1 MKHAF
6 LILIALWLALAAPL
20 PAASKPVPQVQA
32 EQVLHDVTLLVDHRV
47 IHSPDYWLEHVVTGG
62 KCDGKKVA
70 ALLVELAK
78 VFKPVTTPEEAI
90 AVIAERGVIG
100 QPQYWRKSAVAGG
113 VCAAQSVATVL
124 NGVAGRLPTP
134 PPKSVNAK
142 PLEPMPIARLR
153 GSYDIVIAGA
163 GTGGVGAAAQAAR
176 MGRSVLLL
184 EETDWVGGQMNAA
197 AVTSMDEGRTLCRE
211 RGLYRELCGL
221 IAAHYRPLGINWE
234 TAYWLRHVCVE
245 PRVGQR
251 LLLTMLGDARGA
263 GVLDLSLRSRV
274 TKVLKDGNTVTG
286 AEVEIVTPTGCE
298 TRRVQSRVLIDATEW
313 GDVIPLTG
321 ARYRVGNCTNDA
333 INPSQHVQANTW
345 TAVVKHYPQ
354 GVPPEL
360 LITRPPPGYT
370 EKVHAAFV
378 RSLGDGEKI
387 DTKVRPWTWATFIGY
402 RAMPDSSRP
411 GNSPPIT
418 RTHLNFNNDYPST
431 VAELENP
438 ARRRVTDR
446 EMRLRTLQ
454 LLYYIQNTLGKKDWA
469 VANDEGY
476 DSPHNRAEI
485 DAWLGERPELAP
497 FRAIL
502 YHFSVMPY
510 TRESRRIIGLHTL
523 AAREIERH
531 PGKPTRFPH
540 AVALGDYAVD
550 LHGSMTPKY
559 LEAGLDRPEDIP
571 REKFGARGVGPF
583 PIPFEC
589 FIPERVDGFLPAE
602 KNISQSRMAN
612 GATRLQ
618 PHTMLMGQAA
628 GAIAALAVQRNVR
641 PRDLDPVLVQLALL
655 DAGDV
660 LFLTPITD
668 IRRDSPDWKPAQ
680 LVLTHGLMA
689 DEKGK
694 FNPRAKLTTADLAA
708 IVAKLSPSSPT
719 PPATGDAPITG
730 AHFLQTLTSAVA
742 ALDRPFELKLTLKV
756 PSQPVTRAEAAQVLT
771 KLLEQRAVAP
781 RSAKRATLS
790 STDRF
795 NYVIGTQTFSP
806 AYQFTG
812 KTRLVE
818 TAEAIR
824 DMGASV
830 IKFEL
835 ARRYA
840 SPNGN
845 VPTADPSIQSLADL
859 AQREPSH
866 RRVLDM
872 PFAYYV
878 LWAHTFNGGEGKWR
892 RGFSKEDAAK
902 EYREIYD
909 LTAHLLRTYSGTGKT
924 FFFGHWEGDGWLRGS
939 VKPADDTK
947 VTPEAAQGMADW
959 LATRQRAVDDA
970 KRDTPHRDAQVWHY
984 TEVNH
989 VKLAMDEGRPAV
1001 VNRVLPRVSV
1011 DFVSY
1016 SSYDT
1021 AKDPALLR
1029 RALDYIES
1037 KLAPKPAITGRRVFI
1052 GEYGFPAIRHT
1063 PREQDRLSRAVMRAG
1078 LEWGCPFILYWEFY
1092 NNEIAPDGQQRGF
1105 WLIDDK
1111 GVKQPVY
1118 ETHRRFLDWARC
1130 FVAGRESRDGKTP
1143 AEAEFRNAAARMIQ
1157 IENRPAD

>member
-1 MKHAF
+1 VKHAL
-6 LILIALWLALAAPL
+6 LILIALLLAPPTSLR
-20 PAASKPVPQVQA
+20 AASKPAPQVQT
-32 EQVLHDVTLLVDHRV
+32 EQVLHDIALLVEHHIIR
-47 IHSPDYWLEHVVTGG
+47 SPDYWLEHVVTGG
-62 KCDGKKVA
+62 KCDGEKVA

-78 VFKPVTTPEEAI
+78 VFKPVTTTEEAI

-100 QPQYWRKSAVAGG
+100 QPQYWRKNALAGG

-134 PPKSVNAK
+134 PPESVNAK
-142 PLEPMPIARLR
+142 PLEAVAAAKLR
-153 GSYDIVIAGA
+153 DSYDIVIAGA

-251 LLLTMLGDARGA
+251 LLLTMLGDARDA
-263 GVLDLSLRSRV
+263 GVLDLSLRSQV
-274 TKVLKDGNTVTG
+274 TKVFKDGNTVTG
-286 AEVEIVTPTGCE
+286 AEVETVTAKGKE
-298 TRRVQSRVLIDATEW
+298 TRRIRSKILIDATEW

-333 INPSQHVQANTW
+333 INPAQHVQANTW

-360 LITRPPPGYT
+360 LITRPPLGYT

-378 RSLGDGEKI
+378 RSLCDGEKI
-387 DTKVRPWTWATFIGY
+387 ETQIKPWTWATFIGY

-431 VAELENP
+431 VAEIEDP

-446 EMRLRTLQ
+446 EMRLKTLH

-476 DSPHNRAEI
+476 DSPYNRAEI
-485 DAWLGERPELAP
+485 DAWLRERPELAP
-497 FRAIL
+497 YRAVL

-523 AAREIERH
+523 VAREIERF

-571 REKFGARGVGPF
+571 TEKFGSRGVGPF

-589 FIPERVDGFLPAE
+589 FIPEKVDGLLPAE

-628 GAIAALAVQRNVR
+628 GAIAALAIQRHVH
-641 PRDLDPVLVQLALL
+641 PRDLDPVFVQLALL
-655 DAGDV
+655 DAGNV

-694 FNPRAKLTTADLAA
+694 FNPRAKLTAGDLATIA
-708 IVAKLSPSSPT
+708 AKLSPSSPA
-719 PPATGDAPITG
+719 PPATNDASITG
-730 AHFLQTLTSAVA
+730 AHFLQTLTNAIA
-742 ALDRPFELKLTLKV
+742 ASGRPFELKVTLKT
-756 PSQPVTRAEAAQVLT
+756 PPQPITRAEAAQVLT
-771 KLLEQRAVAP
+771 KLLEQRA
-781 RSAKRATLS
+781 
-790 STDRF
+790 
-795 NYVIGTQTFSP
+795 
-806 AYQFTG
+806 
-812 KTRLVE
+812 
-818 TAEAIR
+818 
-824 DMGASV
+824 
-830 IKFEL
+830 
-835 ARRYA
+835 
-840 SPNGN
+840 
-845 VPTADPSIQSLADL
+845 
-859 AQREPSH
+859 
-866 RRVLDM
+866 
-872 PFAYYV
+872 
-878 LWAHTFNGGEGKWR
+878 
-892 RGFSKEDAAK
+892 
-902 EYREIYD
+902 
-909 LTAHLLRTYSGTGKT
+909 
-924 FFFGHWEGDGWLRGS
+924 
-939 VKPADDTK
+939 
-947 VTPEAAQGMADW
+947 
-959 LATRQRAVDDA
+959 
-970 KRDTPHRDAQVWHY
+970 
-984 TEVNH
+984 
-989 VKLAMDEGRPAV
+989 
-1001 VNRVLPRVSV
+1001 
-1011 DFVSY
+1011 
-1016 SSYDT
+1016 
-1021 AKDPALLR
+1021 
-1029 RALDYIES
+1029 
-1037 KLAPKPAITGRRVFI
+1037 
-1052 GEYGFPAIRHT
+1052 
-1063 PREQDRLSRAVMRAG
+1063 
-1078 LEWGCPFILYWEFY
+1078 
-1092 NNEIAPDGQQRGF
+1092 
-1105 WLIDDK
+1105 
-1111 GVKQPVY
+1111 
-1118 ETHRRFLDWARC
+1118 
-1130 FVAGRESRDGKTP
+1130 ESRVK
-1143 AEAEFRNAAARMIQ
+1143 
-1157 IENRPAD
+1157 

>member
-1 MKHAF
+1 
-6 LILIALWLALAAPL
+6 
-20 PAASKPVPQVQA
+20 
-32 EQVLHDVTLLVDHRV
+32 
-47 IHSPDYWLEHVVTGG
+47 
-62 KCDGKKVA
+62 
-70 ALLVELAK
+70 AK
-78 VFKPVTTPEEAI
+78 VFKAVTTTEEAI

-100 QPQYWRKSAVAGG
+100 QPDYWRRSAVAGN
-113 VCAAQSVATVL
+113 VCAALSVATVL
-124 NGVAGRLPTP
+124 NGIASRLPTP

-142 PLEPMPIARLR
+142 PLEAVTTAQLR
-153 GSYDIVIAGA
+153 DSYDIVVAGA

-211 RGLYRELCGL
+211 RGVYRELCGL
-221 IAAHYRPLGINWE
+221 IAAHYRPLDINWE

-245 PRVGQR
+245 PRIGQR
-251 LLLTMLGDARGA
+251 LLLTMMGDARGA

-274 TKVLKDGNTVTG
+274 TKVSKNGNTVTG
-286 AEVEIVTPTGCE
+286 AMVEIVTEKGKE
-298 TRRVQSRVLIDATEW
+298 TRRVRSRMLIDATEW

-333 INPSQHVQANTW
+333 INPAQRVQANTW

-354 GVPPEL
+354 GVPAEL
-360 LITRPPPGYT
+360 LITQPPPGYT
-370 EKVHAAFV
+370 DKVHAAFV
-378 RSLGDGEKI
+378 RSLCDGEKI
-387 DTKVRPWTWATFIGY
+387 DMKAKPWSWTTFIGY

-418 RTHLNFNNDYPST
+418 RTHLNYNNDYPST

-438 ARRRVTDR
+438 AQRRVTDR
-446 EMRLRTLQ
+446 EMRLKTLQ

-476 DSPHNRAEI
+476 ATPYNRAEI
-485 DAWLGERPELAP
+485 DAWLKERPDLVP
-497 FRAIL
+497 YRAVL
-502 YHFSVMPY
+502 HHFSVMPY

-523 AAREIERH
+523 VAREIERY

-571 REKFGARGVGPF
+571 TEKFGSRGVGPF

-589 FIPERVDGFLPAE
+589 FIPEKVDGFLPAE

-628 GAIAALAVQRNVR
+628 GAIAALAVQRNIR

-668 IRRDSPDWKPAQ
+668 VRRDSPNWKPVQ
-680 LVLTHGLMA
+680 LVLTRGLLT

-694 FNPRAKLTTADLAA
+694 FNPHGKFTTVDLAIVIAKLFLSAPAPAA
-708 IVAKLSPSSPT
+708 
-719 PPATGDAPITG
+719 ATDDAPVTG
-730 AHFLQTLTSAVA
+730 ARFLQTLTNAILAS
-742 ALDRPFELKLTLKV
+742 DRPFELKATPKD
-756 PSQPVTRAEAAQVLT
+756 PAQPVTRAEAAQVLA
-771 KLLEQRAVAP
+771 KLLEQRAVGP
-781 RSAKRATLS
+781 RAAKRAALS
-790 STDRF
+790 PVERF
-795 NYVIGTQTFSP
+795 SYVIGTQTFGA
-806 AYQFTG
+806 AYQFTS

-824 DMGASV
+824 DMGATV

-845 VPTADPSIQSLADL
+845 VPVADPSIQSLADL

-866 RRVLDM
+866 RHVLDM

-892 RGFSKEDAAK
+892 HGFSKEDAAK

-909 LTAHLLRTYSGTGKT
+909 LAAHLLKTYSDTGKT
-924 FFFGHWEGDGWLRGS
+924 FFLGHWEGDGFLRGS
-939 VKPADDTK
+939 VKKADDAK

-970 KRDTPHRDAQVWHY
+970 KRDTPHRDVQVWHY

-989 VKLAMDEGRPAV
+989 VKLAMDEGRPAL
-1001 VNRVLPRVSV
+1001 VNRVLPQVPV

-1021 AKDPALLR
+1021 AKDPALLK

-1037 KLAPKPAITGRRVFI
+1037 KLTPKPGIVGKRVFI
-1052 GEYGFPAIRHT
+1052 GEYGFPATRHT
-1063 PREQDRLSRAVMRAG
+1063 PQEQDRLARGVMRAG
-1078 LEWGCPFILYWEFY
+1078 LEWGCPFVLYWELY
-1092 NNEIAPDGQQRGF
+1092 NNEVEPDGRQRGF

-1111 GVKQPVY
+1111 GVKQPAY
-1118 ETHRRFLDWARC
+1118 ETHRRFLSWART
-1130 FVAGRESRDGKTP
+1130 FVAGRKLRTG
-1143 AEAEFRNAAARMIQ
+1143 EAPTEVEFREAAVRKIQ
-1157 IENRPAD
+1157 

>member
-1 MKHAF
+1 MNRLTAF
-6 LILIALWLALAAPL
+6 TLAAVLLTPVTAL
-20 PAASKPVPQVQA
+20 HAASKPAAEVA
-32 EQVLHDVTLLVDHRV
+32 DEQVRHDIAVLAERRV
-47 IHSPDYWLEHVVTGG
+47 ISASDYWLEHVVTGG
-62 KCDGKKVA
+62 KCDGAKVA
-70 ALLVELAK
+70 MLLVEVAK
-78 VFKPVTTPEEAI
+78 IFKPVTTTEEAI
-90 AVIAERGVIG
+90 AEIARRGIIG
-100 QPQYWRKSAVAGG
+100 QPEYWAKNAVAGG
-113 VCAAQSVATVL
+113 VCAATSVATVL
-124 NGVAGRLPTP
+124 NHIVGRLPVP
-134 PPKSVNAK
+134 PPKSAK
-142 PLEPMPIARLR
+142 ATPLEPTPAAQLKD
-153 GSYDIVIAGA
+153 SYDIIIAGG
-163 GTGGVGAAAQAAR
+163 GTGGVGAAVQAAR

-211 RGLYRELCGL
+211 RGLYRELCAL
-221 IAAHYRPLGINWE
+221 IMAHYQPLGINCE

-274 TKVLKDGNTVTG
+274 TKVLKNRNAVTG
-286 AEVEIVTPTGCE
+286 AEVEIVTAKGKE
-298 TRRVQSRVLIDATEW
+298 TRSIGSRVLIDATEW

-321 ARYRVGNCTNDA
+321 ARYRVGNCTNDSIKPA
-333 INPSQHVQANTW
+333 QQVQANTW
-345 TAVVKHYPQ
+345 TAVVKQYPQ
-354 GVPPEL
+354 GVPAEL
-360 LITRPPPGYT
+360 LMTQPPPGYT
-370 EKVHAAFV
+370 EKVHTAFV
-378 RSLGDGEKI
+378 RSLGDGAKI
-387 DTKVRPWTWATFIGY
+387 DTKAKPWTWATFIGY

-411 GNSPPIT
+411 GDSPPIT
-418 RTHLNFNNDYPST
+418 RTHLNYNNDFPST
-431 VAELENP
+431 VAEIEDL
-438 ARRRVTDR
+438 ARRRATDR
-446 EMRLRTLQ
+446 DMRLKTLH
-454 LLYYIQNTLGKKDWA
+454 LLYYIQTALGKKDWA

-476 DSPHNRAEI
+476 HSPYNRAEI
-485 DAWLGERPELAP
+485 DAWLKERPDLAP
-497 FRAIL
+497 YRSIL

-510 TRESRRIIGLHTL
+510 TRESRRIVGLHTL
-523 AAREIERH
+523 VAREIERH

-540 AVALGDYAVD
+540 TVALGDYAVD

-571 REKFGARGVGPF
+571 TEKFGSRGVGPF

-589 FIPERVDGFLPAE
+589 FIPEKVDGFLPAE

-628 GAIAALAVQRNVR
+628 GAIAALAVQRNVH

-655 DAGDV
+655 DADDI

-668 IRRDSPDWKPAQ
+668 IRRDGPNWKSVQ
-680 LVLTHGLMA
+680 LVLTHGLLT

-694 FNPRAKLTTADLAA
+694 FNPRGKLTAADLAT
-708 IVAKLSPSSPT
+708 IVAKLFPSVP
-719 PPATGDAPITG
+719 PLPATDDAPVTG
-730 AHFLQTLTSAVA
+730 ARFLQVLTSGIA
-742 ALDRPFELKLTLKV
+742 ASDRPFELKATLKD
-756 PSQPVTRAEAAQVLT
+756 PAQPITRAEAAQVLA
-771 KLLEQRAVAP
+771 KLLEQRAAAP
-781 RSAKRATLS
+781 RCAKRAALS
-790 STDRF
+790 PAERF

-806 AYQFTG
+806 SYQFTG

-818 TAEAIR
+818 TAEVIR
-824 DMGASV
+824 EMGANV

-840 SPNGN
+840 SPNSN
-845 VPTADPSIQSLADL
+845 VPAADPSIQSLADL

-866 RRVLDM
+866 RHVLDM

-902 EYREIYD
+902 EYREIHD
-909 LTAHLLRTYSGTGKT
+909 LTAHLLKTYSGTGRT
-924 FFFGHWEGDGWLRGS
+924 FFLGHWEGDGFLRGT
-939 VKPADDTK
+939 VKKSDDAK

-959 LATRQRAVDDA
+959 LTTRQRAVDDA
-970 KRDTPHRDAQVWHY
+970 RRDTPHHDVQVWHY

-989 VKLAMDEGRPAV
+989 VKLAMNEDRPAL
-1001 VNRVLPRVSV
+1001 VNRVLPQAPV
-1011 DFVSY
+1011 DYVSY

-1021 AKDPALLR
+1021 ASDPALLK

-1037 KLAPKPAITGRRVFI
+1037 KLTPKPGIAGKRVFI
-1052 GEYGFPAIRHT
+1052 GEYGFPAVRHT
-1063 PREQDRLSRAVMRAG
+1063 PQEQDRLSRTVMRAG
-1078 LEWGCPFILYWEFY
+1078 LEWGCPFVLYWELY
-1092 NNEIAPDGQQRGF
+1092 NNEVAPDGQQRGF

-1118 ETHRRFLDWARC
+1118 ETHRRFLDWART
-1130 FVAGRESRDGKTP
+1130 FVAGRQSRGGKIPTGTKFR
-1143 AEAEFRNAAARMIQ
+1143 EAAVREIR
-1157 IENRPAD
+1157 

>member
-1 MKHAF
+1 MKHVF
-6 LILIALWLALAAPL
+6 LILIALLLAPPAPL
-20 PAASKPVPQVQA
+20 RAASKPIPQVQA
-32 EQVLHDVTLLVDHRV
+32 EQVLHDVAMLVEHHIIR
-47 IHSPDYWLEHVVTGG
+47 SPDYWLEHVVTGG
-62 KCDGKKVA
+62 KCDGAKVA
-70 ALLVELAK
+70 ALLEELAQ
-78 VFKPVTTPEEAI
+78 VFKPVTTTEEAI

-100 QPQYWRKSAVAGG
+100 QPQYWRKSAVSGG

-124 NGVAGRLPTP
+124 NGVASRLPTP
-134 PPKSVNAK
+134 PPKSVNTK
-142 PLEPMPIARLR
+142 PLEPAPAARLR
-153 GSYDIVIAGA
+153 ESYDIVIAGA

-245 PRVGQR
+245 PRIGQR

-274 TKVLKDGNTVTG
+274 AKVFKNGNTVTG
-286 AEVEIVTPTGCE
+286 AEVEIVTPEGRE
-298 TRRVQSRVLIDATEW
+298 TRRVRSRVLIDATEW
-313 GDVIPLTG
+313 GDVIPLTV
-321 ARYRVGNCTNDA
+321 ARYRTGNCTNDA
-333 INPSQHVQANTW
+333 INPAQRVQANTW

-370 EKVHAAFV
+370 KNVHAAFA
-378 RSLGDGEKI
+378 RSLCDGEKI
-387 DTKVRPWTWATFIGY
+387 DTKAKPWTWTTFIGY

-418 RTHLNFNNDYPST
+418 RTHLNYNNDHPST
-431 VAELENP
+431 VAEIEDL
-438 ARRRVTDR
+438 ARRRATDR
-446 EMRLRTLQ
+446 DMRLKTLH
-454 LLYYIQNTLGKKDWA
+454 LLYYIQTTLGKKDWA

-476 DSPHNRAEI
+476 DSPYNRAEI
-485 DAWLGERPELAP
+485 DAWLKDQPDLAP
-497 FRAIL
+497 YRPIL

-523 AAREIERH
+523 VAREIERF

-559 LEAGLDRPEDIP
+559 LEEGLDRPEDIP
-571 REKFGARGVGPF
+571 TEKFGSRGVGPF

-589 FIPERVDGFLPAE
+589 FIPEKVDGFLPAE

-628 GAIAALAVQRNVR
+628 GAIAALAVQRNIR

-680 LVLTHGLMA
+680 LVLTHGLIT

-694 FNPRAKLTTADLAA
+694 FNPRGKLTAADLAL
-708 IVAKLSPSSPT
+708 IVTKLFPSAPAL
-719 PPATGDAPITG
+719 PATGDAPITG
-730 AHFLQTLTSAVA
+730 GQLLQTLTSSIA
-742 ALDRPFELKLTLKV
+742 ASDRPFELKATLKD
-756 PSQPVTRAEAAQVLT
+756 PTQPVTRAEAAQVLT
-771 KLLEQRAVAP
+771 KLLEQRANEP
-781 RSAKRATLS
+781 RAAKRTALPPA
-790 STDRF
+790 DRF
-795 NYVIGTQTFSP
+795 NYVIGTQTFGA
-806 AYQFTG
+806 AYQFTD

-824 DMGASV
+824 DMGANV

-845 VPTADPSIQSLADL
+845 VPAADSSIQSLADL
-859 AQREPSH
+859 ARREPSH
-866 RRVLDM
+866 RHVLDM

-878 LWAHTFNGGEGKWR
+878 LWAHTFSGGEGKWR

-902 EYREIYD
+902 EYREIHD
-909 LTAHLLRTYSGTGKT
+909 LTAHLLKTYSGTGKT
-924 FFFGHWEGDGWLRGS
+924 FFLGHWEGDGFLRGS
-939 VKPADDTK
+939 VKKADDAK
-947 VTPEAAQGMADW
+947 VTPEAVQGMADW
-959 LATRQRAVDDA
+959 LAARQRAVDDA
-970 KRDTPHRDAQVWHY
+970 KRDTPHRDVQAWHY

-989 VKLAMDEGRPAV
+989 VKLAMDENRPAL
-1001 VNRVLPRVSV
+1001 VNRVLPQVPV

-1021 AKDPALLR
+1021 AKDPALLK

-1037 KLAPKPAITGRRVFI
+1037 KLTPKPAIADKRVFI
-1052 GEYGFPAIRHT
+1052 GEYGFPAIRHS
-1063 PREQDRLSRAVMRAG
+1063 PQEQDRLSRTVMRAG
-1078 LEWGCPFILYWEFY
+1078 LEWGCPFILYWELY
-1092 NNEIAPDGQQRGF
+1092 NNEVASDGQQRGF

-1111 GVKQPVY
+1111 GIKQPVH
-1118 ETHRRFLDWARC
+1118 ETHRRFLSWARA
-1130 FVAGRESRDGKTP
+1130 FVAERQSRDGRNPT
-1143 AEAEFRNAAARMIQ
+1143 EAEFREAATREI
-1157 IENRPAD
+1157 

>member
-1 MKHAF
+1 MRNRFVNLAL
-6 LILIALWLALAAPL
+6 LILTALLLAPL
-20 PAASKPVPQVQA
+20 APLHAASKPAPEVQVEQVQYA
-32 EQVLHDVTLLVDHRV
+32 VGLLVEHGV
-47 IHSPDYWLEHVVTGG
+47 IHAPDYWLERVVTGG
-62 KCDGKKVA
+62 KCDGAKVA
-70 ALLVELAK
+70 TLLVELAK
-78 VFKPVTTPEEAI
+78 VFKPVTTTEEAI

-100 QPQYWRKSAVAGG
+100 QPQYWRKSAVAGET
-113 VCAAQSVATVL
+113 CAAHSLATVL
-124 NGVAGRLPTP
+124 TGVASRLPTP

-142 PLEPMPIARLR
+142 PLEPTPAAQLKD
-153 GSYDIVIAGA
+153 SYDIVIAGA

-184 EETDWVGGQMNAA
+184 EETDWIGGQMNAA

-221 IAAHYRPLGINWE
+221 IAAHYRPLGVNWE

-274 TKVLKDGNTVTG
+274 TKVFKDGDTVTG
-286 AEVEIVTPTGCE
+286 AEVEIVTAKGKE
-298 TRRVQSRVLIDATEW
+298 KHSIRSKILIDATEW

-321 ARYRVGNCTNDA
+321 ARYRTGNCTNDA
-333 INPSQHVQANTW
+333 INPAQRVQANTW
-345 TAVVKHYPQ
+345 TAVVKQYPQ
-354 GVPPEL
+354 GVPAEL
-360 LITRPPPGYT
+360 LMTQPPPGYT

-378 RSLGDGEKI
+378 RSLGDGSKI
-387 DTKVRPWTWATFIGY
+387 DTKTKPWTWATFIGY
-402 RAMPDSSRP
+402 RAMPDSSRS

-418 RTHLNFNNDYPST
+418 RTHLNYNNDYYSS
-431 VAELENP
+431 VAEIENP
-438 ARRRVTDR
+438 AQRRVTDR
-446 EMRLRTLQ
+446 EMRLKTLQ
-454 LLYYIQNTLGKKDWA
+454 LIHYIQNTLGKKDWA

-476 DSPHNRAEI
+476 DTPYNRAEI
-485 DAWLGERPELAP
+485 DAWLKERPDLVP
-497 FRAIL
+497 YRPVL

-523 AAREIERH
+523 VAREIERH

-559 LEAGLDRPEDIP
+559 LEAGLDHPEDIP
-571 REKFGARGVGPF
+571 TEKFGSRGVGPF

-589 FIPERVDGFLPAE
+589 FIPEKVDGFLPAE

-655 DAGDV
+655 DADDI

-668 IRRDSPDWKPAQ
+668 VRRDSPDWKPAQ
-680 LVLTHGLMA
+680 LALTHGLMA

-694 FNPRAKLTTADLAA
+694 FNPRGKLTTADLAA
-708 IVAKLSPSSPT
+708 IVAKLFPPV
-719 PPATGDAPITG
+719 PPLPATDDAPVTG
-730 AHFLQTLTSAVA
+730 ACFLQTLTSAIA
-742 ALDRPFELKLTLKV
+742 TSNRPFVLKATLKD
-756 PSQPVTRAEAAQVLT
+756 PAQPVSRAEAAQVLA
-771 KLLEQRAVAP
+771 KLLEQRAAAP
-781 RSAKRATLS
+781 RAAKRAALPLA
-790 STDRF
+790 DRF
-795 NYVIGTQTFSP
+795 NYVIGTQTFGV
-806 AYQFTG
+806 AYQFTS

-840 SPNGN
+840 LPNGN

-859 AQREPSH
+859 ARREPSH
-866 RRVLDM
+866 RHVLDM

-878 LWAHTFNGGEGKWR
+878 LWAHTFNGGEHKWR

-902 EYREIYD
+902 EYREIHD
-909 LTAHLLRTYSGTGKT
+909 LTTHLLKTYNGSGKT
-924 FFFGHWEGDGWLRGS
+924 FFLGHWEGDGFLRGS
-939 VKPADDTK
+939 VKQADDAK
-947 VTPEAAQGMADW
+947 VTPEAAQGMSDW
-959 LATRQRAVDDA
+959 LTTRQRAVDEA
-970 KRDTPHRDAQVWHY
+970 KRDTPHRDVQVWHY

-989 VKLAMDEGRPAV
+989 VKLAMHEGRPAL
-1001 VNRVLPRVSV
+1001 VNRVLPQAPV
-1011 DFVSY
+1011 DFVTY
-1016 SSYDT
+1016 SSHDT
-1021 AKDPALLR
+1021 ASDPALLK

-1037 KLAPKPAITGRRVFI
+1037 KLAPKPAIAGKRVFI
-1052 GEYGFPAIRHT
+1052 GEYGFPAIHHT
-1063 PREQDRLSRAVMRAG
+1063 PQEQDRLSLAVMRAG
-1078 LEWGCPFILYWEFY
+1078 LEWGCPFVLYWELY
-1092 NNEIAPDGQQRGF
+1092 NNEVAPDGQQRGF

-1118 ETHRRFLDWARC
+1118 ETHRRFFNWARA
-1130 FVAGRESRDGKTP
+1130 FVAGRQSRDGKVPT
-1143 AEAEFRNAAARMIQ
+1143 ETEFREAAAREI
-1157 IENRPAD
+1157 R